1 MRQWKKQQIRLITLS
16 LKGLKG
22 KQTLKVSEAF
32 SLQTGS
38 RKLVFQIKFTIR
50 EVRERFRNFIM
61 NPGRESSIFKTLKAC
76 TESEFIT
83 V

>member
-50 EVRERFRNFIM
+50 ERFRNFIM
-61 NPGRESSIFKTLKAC
+61 NPDRESSIFKTLKAC